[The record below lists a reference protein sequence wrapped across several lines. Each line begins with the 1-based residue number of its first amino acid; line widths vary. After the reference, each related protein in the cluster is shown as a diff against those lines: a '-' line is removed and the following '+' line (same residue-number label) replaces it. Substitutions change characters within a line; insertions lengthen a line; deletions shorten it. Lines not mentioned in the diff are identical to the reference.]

1 MGTDNLHKKRNTRP
15 RDRKIRKNEYEAILI
30 VCEGEKTE
38 INYLKQLKNFF
49 RLNNITIDI
58 IPSKNSNPLQVVK
71 FAKKKNDLF
80 DYNEVYCVFDKDT
93 HANFTKAQEEC
104 EKYIK
109 KYIKK
114 DKNFKF
120 EAIISNPCFE
130 FWILLHF
137 EYTAKTFGTN
147 SPCIKLNNTCLKKYI
162 KNYSKDY
169 DFTSII
175 KDKLNIAINNA
186 QKANKEAESNNYTSS
201 YTFIDKLALKFQE
214 LNNKKITT
222 L

>member
-1 MGTDNLHKKRNTRP
+1 MGTDDLRKKRKTKI
-15 RDRKIRKNEYEAILI
+15 RDRKTRKNEYEAILI

-58 IPSKNSNPLQVVK
+58 IPSENSSPLQVVK

-93 HANFTKAQEEC
+93 HANFIKAQKEC

-109 KYIKK
+109 EYIKE

-137 EYTAKTFGTN
+137 TCTTKPFGTN
-147 SPCIKLNNTCLKKYI
+147 SPCNELINKDLKIYI
-162 KNYSKDY
+162 KDYKKDY
-169 DFTSII
+169 NFTNII
-175 KDKLNIAINNA
+175 KQNLSTAITNA
-186 QKANKEAESNNYTSS
+186 RKANKEAEKNNYESS
-201 YTFIDKLALKFQE
+201 YTFMDKLAIKFQE
-214 LNNKKITT
+214 LNNAK
-222 L
+222 

>member
-1 MGTDNLHKKRNTRP
+1 MGTDDLHKKRNIKL
-15 RDRKIRKNEYEAILI
+15 RDRKARRKENEVILI

-58 IPSKNSNPLQVVK
+58 IPSENSSPLQVVK

-104 EKYIK
+104 EEYIK
-109 KYIKK
+109 E

-137 EYTAKTFGTN
+137 TCTTKPFGTN
-147 SPCIKLNNTCLKKYI
+147 SPCGELINKDLKKYI
-162 KNYSKDY
+162 KDYTKNYN
-169 DFTSII
+169 FANII
-175 KDKLNIAINNA
+175 KQNLDIAITNA
-186 QKANKEAESNNYTSS
+186 QKVNKEAENNNYTSS
-201 YTFIDKLALKFQE
+201 YTFMDKLALKFQE
-214 LNNKKITT
+214 LNNAK
-222 L
+222 

>member
-1 MGTDNLHKKRNTRP
+1 MGTDDLHKKRNTR
-15 RDRKIRKNEYEAILI
+15 DRKTRKNEYEAILI

-58 IPSKNSNPLQVVK
+58 IPNENSSPLQVVK

-93 HANFTKAQEEC
+93 HANFIKAQEEC

-109 KYIKK
+109 E

-120 EAIISNPCFE
+120 EAITSNPCFE

-137 EYTAKTFGTN
+137 TCTTKPFGTN
-147 SPCIKLNNTCLKKYI
+147 SPCNEL
-162 KNYSKDY
+162 
-169 DFTSII
+169 
-175 KDKLNIAINNA
+175 IN
-186 QKANKEAESNNYTSS
+186 
-201 YTFIDKLALKFQE
+201 
-214 LNNKKITT
+214 
-222 L
+222 